1 MTEVDKLM
9 QLLTEAV
16 RQIIILRAKVAR
28 LEATKPRHQRYGY
41 RIDGTKD
48 YSQAVTH
55 EEH

>member
-16 RQIIILRAKVAR
+16 RQITELKARVNR
-28 LEATKPRHQRYGY
+28 LEQTRPRHQRYGY

-48 YSQAVTH
+48 YSQAITH
-55 EEH
+55 KEH

>member
-16 RQIIILRAKVAR
+16 QQIVILKAKVAR
-28 LEATKPRHQRYGY
+28 LEEHRPRHQRYGY

-48 YSQAVTH
+48 YSQAITH
-55 EEH
+55 KDH

>member
-16 RQIIILRAKVAR
+16 RRITELKARVNR
-28 LEATKPRHQRYGY
+28 LEQTKPRHQRYGY
-41 RIDGTKD
+41 RIDGTKV